1 MLTELVK
8 HLFPRLVRERDLRV
22 SYSFCLGGLAFTSF
36 LVLSATGL
44 LLLFY
49 YSPAPQAAHSSIQ
62 FLETGVWGGAYIRSL
77 HRFSSHALLVLLA
90 LHTLRVVLTG
100 AFLHPRKMNWI
111 VGCSLFFL
119 AVFGAYTG
127 YLLPMDQLAYWA
139 TQTGMELVRVLPTG
153 DALRALLVPDDVG
166 GPLSL
171 LRFYALHVV
180 IVPLLMFGLTMLHFF
195 VIRRQRGLLPYL

>member
-1 MLTELVK
+1 VLTG
-8 HLFPRLVRERDLRV
+8 
-22 SYSFCLGGLAFTSF
+22 S
-36 LVLSATGL
+36 GL

-49 YSPAPQAAHSSIQ
+49 YSPAPQTAHGSIQ
-62 FLETGVWGGAYIRSL
+62 FLEASVWGGAYLRSL
-77 HRFSSHALLVLLA
+77 HRLSSHALLVLLA

-111 VGCSLFFL
+111 VGCSLLFL
-119 AVFGAYTG
+119 AVFAAYTG

-139 TQTGMELVRVLPTG
+139 TQTGMELVRALPLG
-153 DALRALLVPDDVG
+153 GALRSLLVPDDVG

-180 IVPLLMFGLTMLHFF
+180 VVPLAMVVLTMLHFF